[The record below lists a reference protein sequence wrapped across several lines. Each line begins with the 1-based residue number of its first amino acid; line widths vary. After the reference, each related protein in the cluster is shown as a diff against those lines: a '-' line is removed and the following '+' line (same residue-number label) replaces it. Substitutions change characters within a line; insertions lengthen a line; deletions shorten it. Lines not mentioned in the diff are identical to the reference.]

1 MQTIWYIIAEKVPSD
16 WEESYIANLLK
27 GKGDA
32 TDRGNNRGLK
42 LTDHCLKVI
51 EGVLEQVLR
60 DTVHVNKM
68 QFGFVPGR
76 GTIDAILV
84 VCQLNACISGF
95 PRGATPGDLGGFV
108 KKPKQNVFN
117 PLGYGAG
124 KSDHISRPPGSKRS

>member
-51 EGVLEQVLR
+51 ERVLEQVLR
-60 DTVHVNKM
+60 DTVDVNKM

-76 GTIDAILV
+76 ETIDAILV
-84 VCQLNACISGF
+84 VCQLKRNVLPRTGICI
-95 PRGATPGDLGGFV
+95 
-108 KKPKQNVFN
+108 
-117 PLGYGAG
+117 
-124 KSDHISRPPGSKRS
+124 